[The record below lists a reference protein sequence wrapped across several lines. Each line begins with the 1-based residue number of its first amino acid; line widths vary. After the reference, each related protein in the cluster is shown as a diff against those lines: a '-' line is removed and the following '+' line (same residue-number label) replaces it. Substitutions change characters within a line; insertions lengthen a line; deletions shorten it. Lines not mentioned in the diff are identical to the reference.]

1 MKMPFPTTLWYNRRM
16 NATAIIARIRRI
28 YDALTA
34 DFQAHPAPVVD
45 LIAAQGASPFHILVA
60 TMLSARTKDATTA
73 KVIREQLFP
82 VVHGPDDLQR
92 LSVGEIERLIFPV
105 GFFHAKAQYLKAL
118 PEALDA
124 KFGGVLPETVE
135 ELCELPGV
143 GRKTAN
149 LVVAQAFRKPGICV
163 DVHVHRI
170 CNRLGL
176 VKTATPLETEMRL
189 RELLPV
195 ELWRGWNGAFVSFGQ
210 RICTPRNPKCAECPI
225 SSDCATHQHTRRGA

>member
-1 MKMPFPTTLWYNRRM
+1 MSKKK
-16 NATAIIARIRRI
+16 NASPWTETRLR
-28 YDALTA
+28 ALHKALDA

-45 LIAAQGASPFHILVA
+45 LLAAQGARPFHILVA
-60 TMLSARTKDATTA
+60 TLLSARTKDATTA

-82 VVHGPDDLQR
+82 VVHGPEDLRR
-92 LSVGEIERLIFPV
+92 LSVEEIERLIFPV
-105 GFFHAKAQYLKAL
+105 GFFHAKARYLKEL
-118 PEALDA
+118 PDALDA
-124 KFGGVLPETVE
+124 KFGGRLPETVE

-170 CNRLGL
+170 CNRMGI
-176 VKTATPLETEMRL
+176 VRTATPKETEMRL

-195 ELWRGWNGAFVSFGQ
+195 DLWRGWNGVFVSFGQ
-210 RICTPRNPKCAECPI
+210 RTCTPRRPKCGDCPVAAFCPGAE
-225 SSDCATHQHTRRGA
+225 

>member
-1 MKMPFPTTLWYNRRM
+1 M
-16 NATAIIARIRRI
+16 NASATTARIHRI
-28 YDALTA
+28 YDTLTA

-82 VVHGPDDLQR
+82 VVQGPDDLRR
-92 LSVGEIERLIFPV
+92 LSVEEIEQLIFPV

-176 VKTATPLETEMRL
+176 VRTETPLETEMRL
-189 RELLPV
+189 RKLLPV

-210 RICTPRNPKCAECPI
+210 RICTPRNPKCADCPI
-225 SSDCATHQHTRRGA
+225 ASDCTTRRHAKDA